1 MSRKKLLYKCVIVGD
16 GGVGKTTMVQRLII
30 GNYIPQKMTI
40 GTDLA
45 TYSIEINDE
54 DGTIYDIILQLWDFA
69 GEARF
74 RFFLPNY
81 ANGARGCL
89 ICYDI
94 TRYSSYEHL
103 EEWYNI
109 VNENAANPVYVLV
122 GQKHDLAEQKRVVNV
137 EKAREF
143 QERHNIPHFFET
155 SSKTGYNN
163 KIIFKTLAKEIIK
176 KSYA

>member
-1 MSRKKLLYKCVIVGD
+1 MKRKKLLYKCVIVGD
-16 GGVGKTTMVQRLII
+16 GGVGKTTMVQRLIT

-81 ANGARGCL
+81 AKGARGCL

-109 VNENAANPVYVLV
+109 VNENAANPVYILV
-122 GQKHDLAEQKRVVNV
+122 GQKYDLAEQKRVVDV

-143 QERHNIPHFFET
+143 QQHYDIPHLFET

-163 KIIFKTLAKEIIK
+163 KIIFETLAKEIIK
-176 KSYA
+176 KTHA